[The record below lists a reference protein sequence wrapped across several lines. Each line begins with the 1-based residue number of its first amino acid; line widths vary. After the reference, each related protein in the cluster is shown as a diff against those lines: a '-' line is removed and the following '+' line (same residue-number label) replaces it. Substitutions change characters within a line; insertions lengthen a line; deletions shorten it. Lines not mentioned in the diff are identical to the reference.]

1 MEVSCGRFR
10 SPAYT
15 PGEKPLPIRWVLVRD
30 PAGKLKDTA
39 LLCTDLEAG
48 PQQIVAWYDEALFRP
63 YIDQTFSFEDAAAA
77 HHYIQARK
85 NTGKVLLIP

>member
-1 MEVSCGRFR
+1 MLVWLPF
-10 SPAYT
+10 YT
-15 PGEKPLPIRWVLVRD
+15 PF
-30 PAGKLKDTA
+30 KLMNDNKA
-39 LLCTDLEAG
+39 IIGVNLGHMWQQTDMMQEWM
-48 PQQIVAWYDEALFRP
+48 QQIVAWYDEALFRP